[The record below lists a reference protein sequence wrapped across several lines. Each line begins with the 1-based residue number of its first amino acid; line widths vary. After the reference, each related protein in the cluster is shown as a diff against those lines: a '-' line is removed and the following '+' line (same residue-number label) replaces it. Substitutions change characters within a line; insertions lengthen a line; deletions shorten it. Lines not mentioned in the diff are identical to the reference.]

1 MTKPVHRAPI
11 DLLPVP
17 SRTETAP
24 AWESAPARACARTPW
39 GRAFGLETE
48 YGCLVR
54 DDSAG
59 PAEEIVYRLVRVAFN
74 TARLGVFDAE
84 PGGGCHGRARG
95 SGFLVNG
102 GRLYVDVMGEHLEYA
117 TPECARLCDLVACE
131 RAGQRLICELLDAA
145 GLRERV
151 SFYNNSVDHYG
162 GHTFGCHENYS
173 LRNPVAFHAGG
184 YEALVPFLVTR
195 QLFAGAGRVGGHRLV
210 PSAQRRASASSTSPA
225 RSYRV
230 RRDRTVRYQLSQ
242 RADHISHV
250 YSPRV
255 RFNRALIS
263 PKVEAAIDENDWRR
277 LHLLFGEA
285 NMSQMA
291 TVLKVGTTALALDLV
306 EEGHVPQRLRI
317 ANPIAALHAISRSA
331 SPQCVIT
338 LADGTRITAL
348 EVQRWYLELA
358 ARCYAGRSD
367 ECDLVLRAW
376 ARVLDDLETPG
387 ADLTDRLDWAAKR
400 HVLELYLHE
409 TGRNW
414 RDGALHSIDLEY
426 HNIDPAHGLFFALE
440 QSGAVMR
447 VVDDEAICQALRQ
460 PPPHTRA
467 QLRGTIVQ
475 RLAWSSG
482 ARAGGY
488 RIEWGCIRVA
498 PGCRIWCSDPLRAY
512 TAEGKYL
519 LRTIAGHPS

>member
-1 MTKPVHRAPI
+1 MTKLLSRAPAF
-11 DLLPVP
+11 LLPP
-17 SRTETAP
+17 PGPAMTAP
-24 AWESAPARACARTPW
+24 VRENRLAHARAQTPW
-39 GRAFGLETE
+39 GRAFGLEIE

-59 PAEEIVYRLVRVAFN
+59 PAEEIVHRLVHVAFS
-74 TARLGVFDAE
+74 TARLGVFEAE
-84 PGGGCHGRARG
+84 PDGGRHGRALC

-117 TPECARLCDLVACE
+117 TPECARLCDLVAYE
-131 RAGQRLICELLDAA
+131 RAGQRLICELLDTT

-151 SFYNNSVDHYG
+151 RFYNNSVDHFG

-173 LRNPVAFHAGG
+173 LHDPVAFHAGG

-210 PSAQRRASASSTSPA
+210 FSAQRRRTPAGSALPPV

-242 RADHISHV
+242 RADHISYV

-255 RFNRALIS
+255 RFHRALIS

-291 TVLKVGTTALALDLV
+291 TILKVGTTALALDLV
-306 EEGHVPQRLRI
+306 EEGHVPQRLRL
-317 ANPIAALHAISRSA
+317 ADPIAALHALSRSA
-331 SPQCVIT
+331 SPQCMLT
-338 LADGTRITAL
+338 LADGMHITAL
-348 EVQRWYLELA
+348 DVQRWYLELA
-358 ARCYAGRSD
+358 TRCYAGRSD

-400 HVLELYLHE
+400 RVLELYLRD
-409 TGRNW
+409 TGRSW
-414 RDGALHSIDLEY
+414 RDSALHSIDLEY
-426 HNIDPAHGLFFALE
+426 HNIDPAQGLFFALE
-440 QSGAVMR
+440 QSGAVVQ
-447 VVDDEAICQALRQ
+447 VVGDEAIRRAMAQ

-467 QLRGTIVQ
+467 QLRSEVV
-475 RLAWSSG
+475 RWLASG
-482 ARAGGY
+482 AGSRGY
-488 RIEWGCIRVA
+488 RIEWGYIRVA
-498 PGCRIWCSDPLRAY
+498 PSYRVQCSDPLGSYA
-512 TAEGKYL
+512 AEREYVLGAN
-519 LRTIAGHPS
+519 AGRSS